1 MIIYAIWKM
10 LSQYCNYKDN
20 DIFNF
25 IKYISTIIMISII
38 FLHYRYSY
46 KKSYISVTVNKLLDD
61 YNDDKVTADK
71 KYHKKYVRM
80 TGIVS
85 NIEFI
90 DSKNLYIM
98 LESDNNYVIN
108 LNSSYLSK
116 RFLKYAKDIYIGQY
130 ITIYGDLY
138 RNENEFSIF
147 IWYILQK

>member
-1 MIIYAIWKM
+1 
-10 LSQYCNYKDN
+10 
-20 DIFNF
+20 
-25 IKYISTIIMISII
+25 MISII

-108 LNSSYLSK
+108 LNSSYLSN

>member
-1 MIIYAIWKM
+1 M